1 MKLKD
6 KVAIITGGASGI
18 GESTVRLFIE
28 EGAKVVIADFSERGK
43 GLSDELNA
51 HGYNTLF
58 IKTDVTKEADIK
70 QLIHET
76 VSKYGKL
83 DIMYANAGVADDA
96 PANELSYEK
105 WKRTIDINLS
115 GVFLSDKYSIEQFLK
130 QGTGGVIVNA
140 GSIHSFVS
148 LPTPTAYSSA
158 KGGVKLLTQN
168 LCTAYA
174 KYGIR
179 INAVCPGYIDTPL
192 LGSVSP
198 QQKEYLASLHPQG
211 RLGTPKEI
219 AKAVLFLASD
229 DASFVNGTTLLVDGG
244 YTAR

>member
-43 GLSDELNA
+43 DLSDELNA
-51 HGYNTLF
+51 NGYDTLF
-58 IKTDVTKEADIK
+58 IKTDVTVEADIK

-105 WKRTIDINLS
+105 WKKPLILTCQGYSFLINIRLNN
-115 GVFLSDKYSIEQFLK
+115 FLNKVQVVSSLTLVRF
-130 QGTGGVIVNA
+130 IVLF
-140 GSIHSFVS
+140 HY
-148 LPTPTAYSSA
+148 LP
-158 KGGVKLLTQN
+158 QQH
-168 LCTAYA
+168 
-174 KYGIR
+174 
-179 INAVCPGYIDTPL
+179 TPL
-192 LGSVSP
+192 
-198 QQKEYLASLHPQG
+198 QKVA
-211 RLGTPKEI
+211 
-219 AKAVLFLASD
+219 
-229 DASFVNGTTLLVDGG
+229 
-244 YTAR
+244 

>member
-43 GLSDELNA
+43 ELSDELNA

-76 VSKYGKL
+76 VSTYGKL

-96 PANELSYEK
+96 PANELSYENGK
-105 WKRTIDINLS
+105 ELLILICLGYSFLINIRLNNS
-115 GVFLSDKYSIEQFLK
+115 LNKVQVVSSLTLVRF
-130 QGTGGVIVNA
+130 IVLF
-140 GSIHSFVS
+140 HY
-148 LPTPTAYSSA
+148 LP
-158 KGGVKLLTQN
+158 QQH
-168 LCTAYA
+168 
-174 KYGIR
+174 
-179 INAVCPGYIDTPL
+179 TPL
-192 LGSVSP
+192 
-198 QQKEYLASLHPQG
+198 QK
-211 RLGTPKEI
+211 
-219 AKAVLFLASD
+219 V
-229 DASFVNGTTLLVDGG
+229 V
-244 YTAR
+244 